1 MTPQDITAEQFPTRE
16 SAIAKHGNELLL
28 IVVPT
33 GATPANEQF
42 QEVNLKLQ
50 EFRETDECNGRVLRR
65 WFQYV
70 VCPGHG
76 C

>member
-1 MTPQDITAEQFPTRE
+1 MTPSDITAEQFPTRE
-16 SAIAKHGNELLL
+16 SAIAKHGNHILL

-33 GATPANEQF
+33 DSAQSNEQY
-42 QEVNLKLQ
+42 QEVNLELR
-50 EFRETDECNGRVLRR
+50 EFRDVDECNGRVLRR

-70 VCPGHG
+70 VCEPPG

>member
-1 MTPQDITAEQFPTRE
+1 MTPQDITSEQFPTRE
-16 SAIAKHGNELLL
+16 EAIAKYGNHLLL
-28 IVVPT
+28 IVTPT
-33 GATPANEQF
+33 DAAPANGQY
-42 QEVNLKLQ
+42 QEVNLELR

-70 VCPGHG
+70 VCEPPG